1 MRLFSEIGGA
11 TLEGDGSKHYWAW
24 LSRYLEN
31 ILNAWKLLVCDRLCV
46 CSKYFCTFRYIVR
59 QRAYVIYDA
68 IIYSK
73 RPLLRL
79 RPLPSNNE
87 LSAVKAH
94 C

>member
-1 MRLFSEIGGA
+1 M
-11 TLEGDGSKHYWAW
+11 
-24 LSRYLEN
+24 
-31 ILNAWKLLVCDRLCV
+31 
-46 CSKYFCTFRYIVR
+46 R

-79 RPLPSNNE
+79 RPLLSNNE

-94 C
+94 LEQLKSNLKVLNYETSIIYTQTTQQNVMLAPAVYK

>member
-1 MRLFSEIGGA
+1 
-11 TLEGDGSKHYWAW
+11 
-24 LSRYLEN
+24 
-31 ILNAWKLLVCDRLCV
+31 LLHIPC
-46 CSKYFCTFRYIVR
+46 
-59 QRAYVIYDA
+59 QRVYVIYDA

-94 C
+94 CYAESGVARNF